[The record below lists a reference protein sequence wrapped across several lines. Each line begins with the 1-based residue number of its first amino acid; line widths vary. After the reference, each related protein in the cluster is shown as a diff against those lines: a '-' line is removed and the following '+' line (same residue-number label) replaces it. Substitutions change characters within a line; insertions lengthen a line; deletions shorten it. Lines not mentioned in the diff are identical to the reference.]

1 MGWEV
6 FALLAVTT
14 GLQMVGAS
22 RQASAQR
29 AAGQHQRQVAEYQA
43 AVARNN
49 AIISR
54 RRAADI
60 RLTAEHDAAQA
71 QMAGEQ
77 LKSRQRAILAANGVV
92 VDQDSAL
99 ETIVDTAGKAKQD
112 ALTVTA
118 NAEKLALMEDFNVEN
133 YLTQEQMLKAGGQ
146 YAFEAA
152 NFAGDSTLLGGAT
165 QVASQWA
172 SFGMKGG
179 FGGLGGGG
187 GGGPSA
193 AQSSYAASWGSATQ
207 PPISSLSRSSFGNPP
222 IAHRIY

>member
-6 FALLAVTT
+6 FALLAVSSVMT
-14 GLQMVGAS
+14 MVGAS

-49 AIISR
+49 AIVSR

-99 ETIVDTAGKAKQD
+99 EATVDVSGLAKQD

-118 NAEKLALMEDFNVEN
+118 NAEKLALAAEMDISNA
-133 YLTQEQMLKAGGQ
+133 LSQEQLLLSQGFFSETQ
-146 YAFEAA
+146 A
-152 NFAGDSTLLGGAT
+152 NFAGDTTMLGGVTA
-165 QVASQWA
+165 VAGQWA
-172 SFGMKGG
+172 SFGIQGG
-179 FGGLGGGG
+179 FDGLGGPG

-193 AQSSYAASWGSATQ
+193 AQSSYAAGWGSATQ

-222 IAHRIY
+222 IAHKIY